1 MGCRHLLHAAAL
13 VAVLACRPA
22 VREPGAAPVDLAA
35 LLPADASEAG
45 WIAAEGPVEYDRTTL
60 YEILDGGAERYLS
73 HGCRRLLRVRYELAG
88 KTAAS
93 VTLDLFD
100 MGGELGAFGIYSNLR
115 PAGVEPRPWGAEGY
129 RSGSVAAAWKG
140 SLFVHGEADDERPA
154 SLAVLDRLVEGS
166 CARAPG
172 GTAPPRILAALPAE
186 GLVPR
191 SERVVAA
198 DLLGLD
204 FLPGG
209 VLATYRIEGREARLF
224 FSDLGSE
231 AAAVEGLGSLRAHQ
245 AERGPITREVKEVG
259 AGGFGFAD
267 PVLGTGVAVRAG
279 RFVAGAHGDLP
290 PDVQARLLCRLADG
304 LDRLPVS
311 R

>member
-1 MGCRHLLHAAAL
+1 VTRRHLLCAAAL
-13 VAVLACRPA
+13 VAAFGCRPA
-22 VREPGAAPVDLAA
+22 AREPVAAPINLAA
-35 LLPADASEAG
+35 LLPADAPLAG
-45 WIAAEGPVEYDRTTL
+45 WRAAEGPVEYDHTKL
-60 YEILDGGAERYLS
+60 YEVLDGGAERYLS
-73 HGCRRLLRVRYELAG
+73 HGFRRLLRVRYELAAEP
-88 KTAAS
+88 AAG

-100 MGGELGAFGIYSNLR
+100 MSGELGAFGIYSSLR
-115 PAGVEPRPWGAEGY
+115 PAGAEPRAWGAEGY

-140 SLFVHGEADDERPA
+140 ALFVHGEADDERPA
-154 SLAVLDRLVEGS
+154 SLAMLDSLVEGS

-198 DLLGLD
+198 DLLGLE

-231 AAAVEGLGSLRAHQ
+231 ATAVAGLVSLRAHQ
-245 AERGPITREVKEVG
+245 AGRGPITREVTEKG

-279 RFVAGAHGDLP
+279 RFVAGVHGDLP
-290 PDVQARLLCRLADG
+290 TEAQERLVGSLAERLRITSAQ
-304 LDRLPVS
+304 R
-311 R
+311 